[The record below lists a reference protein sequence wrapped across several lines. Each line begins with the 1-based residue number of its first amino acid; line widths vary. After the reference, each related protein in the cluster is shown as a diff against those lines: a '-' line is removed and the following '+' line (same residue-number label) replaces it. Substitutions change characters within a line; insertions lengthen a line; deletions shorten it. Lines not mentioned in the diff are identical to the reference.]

1 MKTFNEIL
9 SEMRSGDSMT
19 ASPILKPVFDI
30 NEKEVHKKVSATVND
45 LIGEMIKEGNND
57 YRNIVKIL
65 ESTVALVS
73 LMNQYDIAIRD
84 PKFKKNVDIT
94 SKMMGMDPDEYN
106 ILINKEL
113 NGYKQAIENQCIAL
127 NKLLNT
133 KIQLDIK

>member
-9 SEMRSGDSMT
+9 SEMRSGDIMT

-30 NEKEVHKKVSATVND
+30 NEKEVHKKVSATVKD

>member
-94 SKMMGMDPDEYN
+94 SKMMGMDADEYN

-133 KIQLDIK
+133 KIQLEIK